1 MNDNYLWDRTGTPDV
16 EVQELED
23 LLGTLRYQTRPLRI
37 PATIKVRRNRRW
49 IPIAIAA
56 AIALTMLASA
66 LWIHFANLQA
76 GPALQAT
83 RQKQPIEPSRIETPA
98 PSRDSQIAGTVVKQ
112 ATNPP
117 RHPKTNPGLVATNK
131 HSNVQIREAALTPQE
146 VAEKEQVLVAL
157 RLLSAKLNS
166 VQRKS
171 QGLPQVNAIRNQHKM
186 G

>member
-1 MNDNYLWDRTGTPDV
+1 MNDNYLWDRTGTPDA
-16 EVQELED
+16 EVQELEE
-23 LLGTLRYQTRPLRI
+23 LLGTLRYQPKQFEL
-37 PATIKVRRNRRW
+37 PATIRRSNRMVL
-49 IPIAIAA
+49 PLAIAA
-56 AIALTMLASA
+56 AIALAMLATA
-66 LWIHFANLQA
+66 LWIHFAKSQV

-83 RQKQPIEPSRIETPA
+83 EQAQPIARPKIETPV
-98 PSRDSQIAGTVVKQ
+98 PSRDNQTVGSVVKQ

-117 RHPKTNPGLVATNK
+117 RHPKTNPSLVATNK
-131 HSNVQIREAALTPQE
+131 HLSVPIREASLTQQE
-146 VAEKEQVLVAL
+146 AAEKEQVLVAL

>member
-37 PATIKVRRNRRW
+37 PATIKVRSNRMVL
-49 IPIAIAA
+49 PLAIAA
-56 AIALTMLASA
+56 AIALTMLATA
-66 LWIHFANLQA
+66 LWIHFAKSQA
-76 GPALQAT
+76 GPVIQAT
-83 RQKQPIEPSRIETPA
+83 RQDQSIAPSRIETPVPA
-98 PSRDSQIAGTVVKQ
+98 RDNQTMVTVVKQ
-112 ATNPP
+112 ATNPT
-117 RHPKTNPGLVATNK
+117 RHPKKNPGLVATNK